1 MTAGVFAEVI
11 DNQFI
16 TSYGNFFKK
25 IMARDSFGSRFGAL
39 VAMAGSAVGLGN
51 LWRFPYLVG
60 ENGGAAFIIVY
71 ILLSFL
77 ICLPIFISEFVV
89 GRRSQKNAYAAF
101 RDLSGG
107 SAWRWV
113 GLFTII
119 VPLIV
124 LSYYSVI
131 GGWSIDYL
139 LKSFT
144 FSFTGGESQSAM
156 ATMFTDMVSSTWTP
170 LLAHTGFLLVTTLI
184 VVVGIKDGIEKF
196 SKVMMPLLFLIVISI
211 AIYAVTLPGAKAGLN
226 YLFNPDF
233 SKIDAQAISSALG
246 QAFFSLSLGFGT
258 IMTYASYV
266 DKNEN
271 IMFQSTSSAVAD
283 LMFALIAGV
292 AIMPAVFAFG
302 IDPQSGPGLVF
313 ETLPYVFG
321 QMPAGGFIAILF
333 FTALLVAALTSSIS
347 MLEVAVAFLV
357 EEKKFSRITA
367 CVVLFLFC
375 WVIGAVC
382 SLSFGPLSDVQ
393 IGGRNLFDFFDN
405 LSSNILMTLG
415 SLFTVL
421 FVGWRL
427 KKTDVYE
434 EFTNGGNLS
443 RNAKI
448 FGVLWFLIRYI
459 CPLAIIAIFISGLL

>member
-1 MTAGVFAEVI
+1 M
-11 DNQFI
+11 
-16 TSYGNFFKK
+16 S
-25 IMARDSFGSRFGAL
+25 RDSFGSRFGAL

-71 ILLSFL
+71 IFFVFLL
-77 ICLPIFISEFVV
+77 CLPIFISEFVV
-89 GRRSQKNAYAAF
+89 GRRSQKNAFAAF

-131 GGWSIDYL
+131 GGWSVDYL
-139 LKSFT
+139 LKSLT
-144 FSFTGGESQSAM
+144 LSFTENASQSAIH
-156 ATMFTDMVSSTWTP
+156 TMFTDFVSSPWAP
-170 LLAHTGFLLVTTLI
+170 LLTHTSVLALTTLI
-184 VVVGIKDGIEKF
+184 VVVGIKGGIEKF
-196 SKVMMPLLFLIVISI
+196 SKIMMPILFFMVVAI
-211 AIYAVTLPGAKAGLN
+211 AVYSLTLPGASAGLD

-233 SKIDAQAISSALG
+233 SKITGKACAAALG

-266 DKNEN
+266 SKKEN
-271 IMFQSTSSAVAD
+271 IMFQSSATAVSD

-302 IDPQSGPGLVF
+302 LNPQSGPGLVF
-313 ETLPYVFG
+313 ETLPFVFG
-321 QMPAGGFIAILF
+321 QMPAGGVVAILF
-333 FTALLVAALTSSIS
+333 FLALLVAALTSSIS
-347 MLEVAVAFLV
+347 MLEVAVAYLV
-357 EEKKFSRITA
+357 EEKGFSRVGA
-367 CVVLFLFC
+367 CVLLFAVC
-375 WVIGAVC
+375 WVVGALC
-382 SLSFGPLSDVQ
+382 SLSFGPLSHIQ
-393 IGGRNLFDFFDN
+393 IGGGNLFDFFDN

-415 SLFTVL
+415 SLLTVL
-421 FVGWRL
+421 FVGWRM
-427 KKTDVYE
+427 KKSDVYD
-434 EFTNGGNLS
+434 EFTNGGTLS

-459 CPLAIIAIFISGLL
+459 CPLTIITIFLTGLF

>member
-1 MTAGVFAEVI
+1 M
-11 DNQFI
+11 
-16 TSYGNFFKK
+16 
-25 IMARDSFGSRFGAL
+25 RDSFGSRFGAI

-77 ICLPIFISEFVV
+77 ICLPIFVSEFVI

-107 SAWRWV
+107 SEWRWI
-113 GLFTII
+113 GLFTVI

-131 GGWSIDYL
+131 GGWSVEYL
-139 LKSFT
+139 LKSLT
-144 FSFTGGESQSAM
+144 FSFSDASRSTM
-156 ATMFTDMVSSTWTP
+156 NTMFTDFVSSTWAP
-170 LLAHTGFLLVTTLI
+170 LATHTVFLLFTTLI
-184 VVVGIKDGIEKF
+184 VIVGIKDGIEKF
-196 SKVMMPLLFLIVISI
+196 SKVMMPLLFIIVVAI
-211 AIYAVTLPGAKAGLN
+211 AIYSLMLPGASAGVD
-226 YLFNPDF
+226 YLFRPDF
-233 SKIDAQAISSALG
+233 SKIDAKACASALG

-266 DKNEN
+266 SKGDN
-271 IMFQSTSSAVAD
+271 IMTQSAATAISD

-302 IDPQSGPGLVF
+302 IDPQAGPGLVF
-313 ETLPYVFG
+313 ETLPYIFG
-321 QMPAGGFIAILF
+321 QMPAGGLIAILF
-333 FTALLVAALTSSIS
+333 FSALLVAALTSSIS
-347 MLEVAVAFLV
+347 MLEVAVAYLV
-357 EEKKFSRITA
+357 EEKKFSRVWACIT
-367 CVVLFLFC
+367 LFVIC
-375 WVIGAVC
+375 WIVGALC
-382 SLSFGPLSDVQ
+382 SLSFGPLSDLR
-393 IGGRNLFDFFDN
+393 INGGNLFDFFDS
-405 LSSNILMTLG
+405 LSSNVLMTLG

-427 KKTDVYE
+427 KRTDIYD
-434 EFTNGGNLS
+434 EFTNGGTLS
-443 RNAKI
+443 TNARI

-459 CPLAIIAIFISGLL
+459 CPLAIISIFLVGIFG

>member
-1 MTAGVFAEVI
+1 M
-11 DNQFI
+11 
-16 TSYGNFFKK
+16 S
-25 IMARDSFGSRFGAL
+25 RDSFGSRFGAL

-60 ENGGAAFIIVY
+60 ENGGAAFIIIY

-77 ICLPIFISEFVV
+77 ICLPIFISEFVI

-119 VPLIV
+119 VPLVV

-131 GGWSIDYL
+131 GGWSVEYL
-139 LKSFT
+139 LKSVT
-144 FSFTGGESQSAM
+144 FAFESASQSAM
-156 ATMFTDMVSSTWTP
+156 STMFSDFVSSTWGP
-170 LLAHTGFLLVTTLI
+170 LLVHTGFLLVTTLI

-196 SKVMMPLLFLIVISI
+196 SKVMMPMLFFMVLAI
-211 AIYAVTLPGAKAGLN
+211 AIYSMTLPGAKAGLD

-233 SKIDAQAISSALG
+233 SKITGKACAAALG

-266 DKNEN
+266 DKKEN
-271 IMFQSTSSAVAD
+271 ILFQSTATAVSD

-302 IDPQSGPGLVF
+302 LNPQSGPGLVF
-313 ETLPYVFG
+313 ETLPFVFG
-321 QMPAGGFIAILF
+321 QMPAGGFVAILF
-333 FTALLVAALTSSIS
+333 FLALLVAALTSSIS
-347 MLEVAVAFLV
+347 MLEVAVAYLV
-357 EEKKFSRITA
+357 EEKGFSRVWA
-367 CVVLFLFC
+367 CVVLFVVC
-375 WVIGAVC
+375 WVVGAVC
-382 SLSFGPLSDVQ
+382 SLSFGPLSDVK
-393 IGGRNLFDFFDN
+393 IGGGNIFDFFDN

-415 SLFTVL
+415 SLLTVL

-427 KKTDVYE
+427 KKTDVYD
-434 EFTNGGNLS
+434 EFTNGGTLS
-443 RNAKI
+443 RNAKL

-459 CPLAIIAIFISGLL
+459 CPLAIISIFVSGLL

>member
-1 MTAGVFAEVI
+1 M
-11 DNQFI
+11 
-16 TSYGNFFKK
+16 S
-25 IMARDSFGSRFGAL
+25 RDSFGSRFGAL

-71 ILLSFL
+71 IFFVFL

-101 RDLSGG
+101 RDLSEG
-107 SAWRWV
+107 SVWRWV
-113 GLFTII
+113 GLFTVI

-124 LSYYSVI
+124 LSYYCVI
-131 GGWSIDYL
+131 GGWSIDYFI
-139 LKSFT
+139 KSLT
-144 FSFTGGESQSAM
+144 FSFTGGGSQSAM
-156 ATMFTDMVSSTWTP
+156 STMFNDMVTSTWTP
-170 LLAHTGFLLVTTLI
+170 LICHTGFLLATVLI
-184 VVVGIKDGIEKF
+184 VMVGIKDGIEKF
-196 SKVMMPLLFLIVISI
+196 SKVMMPVLFFIVIGI
-211 AIYAVTLPGAKAGLN
+211 AIYSVTLPGAKAGLD

-233 SKIDAQAISSALG
+233 SKIDAKACAAALG

-266 DKNEN
+266 DKKEN
-271 IMFQSTSSAVAD
+271 ALFQSTATAVSD
-283 LMFALIAGV
+283 LTFALIAGI

-333 FTALLVAALTSSIS
+333 FLALLVAALTSSIS

-357 EEKKFSRITA
+357 EEKGMSRIAA
-367 CVVLFLFC
+367 CLLLFVICLVV
-375 WVIGAVC
+375 GALC
-382 SLSFGPLSDVQ
+382 SLSFGPLSDFK
-393 IGGRNLFDFFDN
+393 IAGRTIFDFFDN

-415 SLFTVL
+415 SLLTVL

-427 KKTDVYE
+427 KKTDVYD
-434 EFTNGGNLS
+434 EFTNGGTLS
-443 RNAKI
+443 TNARI
-448 FGVLWFLIRYI
+448 FGVLWFLIRFV
-459 CPLAIIAIFISGLL
+459 CPLAIIAIFISGLIG

>member
-1 MTAGVFAEVI
+1 M
-11 DNQFI
+11 
-16 TSYGNFFKK
+16 
-25 IMARDSFGSRFGAL
+25 RDSFGSRFGAI

-77 ICLPIFISEFVV
+77 ICLPIFVSEFVI

-107 SAWRWV
+107 SEWRWI
-113 GLFTII
+113 GLFTVI

-131 GGWSIDYL
+131 GGWSVEYL
-139 LKSFT
+139 LKSLT
-144 FSFTGGESQSAM
+144 FSFSDASRSTM
-156 ATMFTDMVSSTWTP
+156 NTMFADFVSSTWAP
-170 LLAHTGFLLVTTLI
+170 LATHTVFLLFTTLI
-184 VVVGIKDGIEKF
+184 VIVGIKDGIEKF
-196 SKVMMPLLFLIVISI
+196 SKVMMPLLFIIVVAI
-211 AIYAVTLPGAKAGLN
+211 AIYSLMLPGASAGVD
-226 YLFNPDF
+226 YLFRPDF
-233 SKIDAQAISSALG
+233 SKIDAKACASALG

-266 DKNEN
+266 SKGDN
-271 IMFQSTSSAVAD
+271 IMTQSAATAISD

-302 IDPQSGPGLVF
+302 IDPQAGPGLVF
-313 ETLPYVFG
+313 ETLPYIFG
-321 QMPAGGFIAILF
+321 QMPAGGLIAILF
-333 FTALLVAALTSSIS
+333 FAALLVAALTSSIS
-347 MLEVAVAFLV
+347 MLEVAVAYLV
-357 EEKKFSRITA
+357 EEKKFSRVWACIT
-367 CVVLFLFC
+367 LFVIC
-375 WVIGAVC
+375 WVVGALC
-382 SLSFGPLSDVQ
+382 SLSFGPLSD
-393 IGGRNLFDFFDN
+393 IRINGDNLFDFFDS
-405 LSSNILMTLG
+405 LSSNVLMTLG

-427 KKTDVYE
+427 KRTDIYD
-434 EFTNGGNLS
+434 EFTNGGTLS
-443 RNAKI
+443 TNARI

-459 CPLAIIAIFISGLL
+459 CPLAIISIFLVGIFG

>member
-1 MTAGVFAEVI
+1 
-11 DNQFI
+11 
-16 TSYGNFFKK
+16 
-25 IMARDSFGSRFGAL
+25 MARDSFGSRFGAL

-71 ILLSFL
+71 IILCFL

-89 GRRSQKNAYAAF
+89 GRRSQKNAFAAF

-113 GLFTII
+113 GLFTVI
-119 VPLIV
+119 VPLVV

-139 LKSFT
+139 LKSCT
-144 FSFTGGESQSAM
+144 FSFTGSGSQNVIN
-156 ATMFTDMVSSTWTP
+156 TMFTSFVSSTWAP
-170 LLAHTGFLLVTTLI
+170 LIAHTAFLLVTTVI

-196 SKVMMPLLFLIVISI
+196 SKVMMPLLFFIVIGI
-211 AIYAVTLPGAKAGLN
+211 AIYSLTLPGAQKGVD

-233 SKIDAQAISSALG
+233 SKINAKACATALG

-266 DKNEN
+266 SKNEN
-271 IMFQSTSSAVAD
+271 ILFQSTATAVSD
-283 LMFALIAGV
+283 LMFAMIAGV

-302 IDPQSGPGLVF
+302 LNPQSGPGLVF
-313 ETLPYVFG
+313 ETLPYVFS
-321 QMPAGGFIAILF
+321 QMPAGGFVAILF
-333 FTALLVAALTSSIS
+333 FVALLVAALTSSIS
-347 MLEVAVAFLV
+347 MLEVAVAYLV
-357 EEKKFSRITA
+357 EEKKFSRIAA
-367 CVVLFLFC
+367 CFTLFVIC
-375 WVIGAVC
+375 WAVGALC
-382 SLSFGPLSDVQ
+382 SLSFGPLSNVQ
-393 IGGRNLFDFFDN
+393 IGGGNLFDFFDN

-427 KKTDVYE
+427 KKTDVYD
-434 EFTNGGNLS
+434 EFTNGGTLS
-443 RNAKI
+443 RNAKL
-448 FGVLWFLIRYI
+448 FGVLWFLIRFV
-459 CPLAIIAIFISGLL
+459 CPVAILTIFITGLVA

>member
-1 MTAGVFAEVI
+1 M
-11 DNQFI
+11 
-16 TSYGNFFKK
+16 S
-25 IMARDSFGSRFGAL
+25 RDSFGSRFGAL

-71 ILLSFL
+71 IILSFL
-77 ICLPIFISEFVV
+77 ICLPIFISEFVI

-107 SAWRWV
+107 SGWRWV

-139 LKSFT
+139 LKSCT
-144 FSFTGGESQSAM
+144 FSFTGASGVN
-156 ATMFTDMVSSTWTP
+156 TMFTDLVTSTWTP

-196 SKVMMPLLFLIVISI
+196 SKVMMPLLFFIVIGI
-211 AIYAVTLPGAKAGLN
+211 AIYSLTLPGAQKGIE

-233 SKIDAQAISSALG
+233 SKINAKACAAALG

-266 DKNEN
+266 DKKEN
-271 IMFQSTSSAVAD
+271 IMFQSTATAVSD
-283 LMFALIAGV
+283 LMFAMIAGV

-302 IDPQSGPGLVF
+302 LNPQSGPGLVF
-313 ETLPYVFG
+313 ETLPFVFG
-321 QMPAGGFIAILF
+321 QMPAGGLVAILF
-333 FTALLVAALTSSIS
+333 FLALLVAALTSSIS
-347 MLEVAVAFLV
+347 MLEVAVAYLV
-357 EEKKFSRITA
+357 EEKKFSRIAA
-367 CVVLFLFC
+367 CIVLFIIC

-382 SLSFGPLSDVQ
+382 SLSFGPLSHIE
-393 IGGRNLFDFFDN
+393 IGGGNLFDFFDN

-415 SLFTVL
+415 SLLTVL

-427 KKTDVYE
+427 KKTAVYD
-434 EFTNGGNLS
+434 EFTNGGTLS
-443 RNAKI
+443 RNAKL
-448 FGVLWFLIRYI
+448 FGVLWFLIRFV
-459 CPLAIIAIFISGLL
+459 CPLAIIAIFVSGLIG

>member
-1 MTAGVFAEVI
+1 M
-11 DNQFI
+11 
-16 TSYGNFFKK
+16 
-25 IMARDSFGSRFGAL
+25 RDSFGSRFGAI

-77 ICLPIFISEFVV
+77 ICLPIFVSEFVI

-107 SAWRWV
+107 SEWRWI
-113 GLFTII
+113 GLFTVI

-131 GGWSIDYL
+131 GGWSVEYL
-139 LKSFT
+139 LKSLS
-144 FSFTGGESQSAM
+144 FSFSDASRITM
-156 ATMFTDMVSSTWTP
+156 NTMFTDFVSSTWAP
-170 LLAHTGFLLVTTLI
+170 LATHTVFLLITTLI
-184 VVVGIKDGIEKF
+184 VIVGIKDGIEKF
-196 SKVMMPLLFLIVISI
+196 SKVMMPLLFIIVVAI
-211 AIYAVTLPGAKAGLN
+211 AIYSLMLPGASAGVD
-226 YLFNPDF
+226 YLFRPDF
-233 SKIDAQAISSALG
+233 SKIDAKACASALG

-266 DKNEN
+266 SKGDN
-271 IMFQSTSSAVAD
+271 IMTQSAATAISD

-302 IDPQSGPGLVF
+302 IDPQAGPGLVF
-313 ETLPYVFG
+313 ETLPYIFG
-321 QMPAGGFIAILF
+321 QMPAGGLIAILF
-333 FTALLVAALTSSIS
+333 FAALLVAALTSSIS
-347 MLEVAVAFLV
+347 MLEVAVAYLV
-357 EEKKFSRITA
+357 EEKKFSRVWACITLF
-367 CVVLFLFC
+367 VLC
-375 WVIGAVC
+375 WIVGALC
-382 SLSFGPLSDVQ
+382 SLSFGPLSD
-393 IGGRNLFDFFDN
+393 IRINGDNLFDFLDS
-405 LSSNILMTLG
+405 LSSNVLMTLG

-427 KKTDVYE
+427 KRTDIYD
-434 EFTNGGNLS
+434 EFTNGGTLS
-443 RNAKI
+443 TNARI

-459 CPLAIIAIFISGLL
+459 CPLAIISIFLVGIFG

>member
-1 MTAGVFAEVI
+1 M
-11 DNQFI
+11 
-16 TSYGNFFKK
+16 S
-25 IMARDSFGSRFGAL
+25 RDSFGSRFGAL

-77 ICLPIFISEFVV
+77 ICLPIFISEFVI

-119 VPLIV
+119 VPLVV

-139 LKSFT
+139 LKSAAFA
-144 FSFTGGESQSAM
+144 FESASQSAM
-156 ATMFTDMVSSTWTP
+156 STMFSDFVSSTWGP

-196 SKVMMPLLFLIVISI
+196 SKVMMPLLFFIVLAI
-211 AIYAVTLPGAKAGLN
+211 AIYSITLPGSKAGLD

-233 SKIDAQAISSALG
+233 SKITGKACAAALG

-266 DKNEN
+266 DKKEN
-271 IMFQSTSSAVAD
+271 ILFQSTATAVSD
-283 LMFALIAGV
+283 LMFALIAGM

-302 IDPQSGPGLVF
+302 LNPQSGPGLVF
-313 ETLPYVFG
+313 ETLPFVFG
-321 QMPAGGFIAILF
+321 QMPAGGFVAILF
-333 FTALLVAALTSSIS
+333 FLALLVAALTSSIS
-347 MLEVAVAFLV
+347 MLEVAVAYLV
-357 EEKKFSRITA
+357 EEKGFSRVWA
-367 CVVLFLFC
+367 CVVLFVIC
-375 WVIGAVC
+375 WVVGAVC
-382 SLSFGPLSDVQ
+382 SLSFGPLSGVK
-393 IGGRNLFDFFDN
+393 IGGGNLFDFFDN

-415 SLFTVL
+415 SLLTVL

-427 KKTDVYE
+427 KKTDVYD
-434 EFTNGGNLS
+434 EFTNGGTLS
-443 RNAKI
+443 RNAKL

-459 CPLAIIAIFISGLL
+459 CPLAIISIFVSGLL

>member
-1 MTAGVFAEVI
+1 MSR
-11 DNQFI
+11 DN
-16 TSYGNFFKK
+16 
-25 IMARDSFGSRFGAL
+25 FGSRFGAL

-60 ENGGAAFIIVY
+60 ENGGAAFIIIY

-77 ICLPIFISEFVV
+77 ICLPIFISEFVI

-119 VPLIV
+119 VPLVV

-131 GGWSIDYL
+131 GGWSVEYL
-139 LKSFT
+139 LKSVT
-144 FSFTGGESQSAM
+144 FAFESASQSAM
-156 ATMFTDMVSSTWTP
+156 STMFSDFVSSTWGP
-170 LLAHTGFLLVTTLI
+170 LLVHTGFLLVTTLI

-196 SKVMMPLLFLIVISI
+196 SKVMMPLLFFMVLAI
-211 AIYAVTLPGAKAGLN
+211 AIYSMTLPGAKAGLD

-233 SKIDAQAISSALG
+233 SKITGKACAAALG

-266 DKNEN
+266 DKKEN
-271 IMFQSTSSAVAD
+271 ILFQSTATAVSD
-283 LMFALIAGV
+283 LMFALIAGM

-302 IDPQSGPGLVF
+302 LNPQSGPGLVF
-313 ETLPYVFG
+313 ETLPFVFG
-321 QMPAGGFIAILF
+321 QMPAGGFVAILF
-333 FTALLVAALTSSIS
+333 FLALLVAALTSSIS
-347 MLEVAVAFLV
+347 MLEVAVAYLV
-357 EEKKFSRITA
+357 EEKGFSRVWA
-367 CVVLFLFC
+367 CIVLFVVC
-375 WVIGAVC
+375 WVVGAIC
-382 SLSFGPLSDVQ
+382 SLSFGPLSDVN
-393 IGGRNLFDFFDN
+393 IGGGNIFDFFDN

-415 SLFTVL
+415 SLLTVL

-427 KKTDVYE
+427 KKTDVYD
-434 EFTNGGNLS
+434 EFTNGGTLS
-443 RNAKI
+443 RNAKL

-459 CPLAIIAIFISGLL
+459 CPLAIISIFVSGLL

>member
-1 MTAGVFAEVI
+1 
-11 DNQFI
+11 
-16 TSYGNFFKK
+16 
-25 IMARDSFGSRFGAL
+25 MARESFGSRFGAL

-71 ILLSFL
+71 IVLSFI
-77 ICLPIFISEFVV
+77 ICLPIFVSEFVI

-131 GGWSIDYL
+131 GGWSIEYL
-139 LKSFT
+139 FKSLT
-144 FSFTGGESQSAM
+144 FSFTGNESQGAM
-156 ATMFTDMVSSTWTP
+156 STMFGDFVSSPWAPLMCHTAF
-170 LLAHTGFLLVTTLI
+170 LLATTL
-184 VVVGIKDGIEKF
+184 VVVIGIKDGIEKF
-196 SKVMMPLLFLIVISI
+196 SKVMMPLLFVMVLAI
-211 AIYAVTLPGAKAGLN
+211 AIYSLTLPGAAKGID

-233 SKIDAQAISSALG
+233 SKINAKACAAALG

-266 DKNEN
+266 DKKEN
-271 IMFQSTSSAVAD
+271 IMFQSTATAVSD
-283 LMFALIAGV
+283 LMFALIAGM

-302 IDPQSGPGLVF
+302 LNPQSGPGLVF
-313 ETLPYVFG
+313 ETLPFVFS
-321 QMPAGGFIAILF
+321 QMPAGGIIAIVF
-333 FTALLVAALTSSIS
+333 FVALLVAALTSSIS
-347 MLEVAVAFLV
+347 MLEVAVAYLV
-357 EEKKFSRITA
+357 EEKKFTRAWA
-367 CVVLFLFC
+367 CVVLFILC
-375 WVIGAVC
+375 WIVGAVC
-382 SLSFGPLSDVQ
+382 SLSFGPLSDVK
-393 IGGRNLFDFFDN
+393 IFGDGIFDFFDN

-427 KKTDVYE
+427 KKTDIYD
-434 EFTNGGNLS
+434 EFTNGGSLS
-443 RNAKI
+443 FNVRV
-448 FGVLWFLIRYI
+448 FGFLWFLIRYVA
-459 CPLAIIAIFISGLL
+459 PVAIICIFVSGLFS

>member
-1 MTAGVFAEVI
+1 M
-11 DNQFI
+11 
-16 TSYGNFFKK
+16 S
-25 IMARDSFGSRFGAL
+25 RDSFGSRFGAL

-60 ENGGAAFIIVY
+60 ENGGAAFIIIY

-77 ICLPIFISEFVV
+77 ICLPIFISEFVI

-119 VPLIV
+119 VPLVV

-131 GGWSIDYL
+131 GGWSVEYL
-139 LKSFT
+139 LKSVS
-144 FSFTGGESQSAM
+144 FSFTGAASQSVFH
-156 ATMFTDMVSSTWTP
+156 TMFTDFVSSTWAP
-170 LLAHTGFLLVTTLI
+170 LLVHTVFLIVTTMI

-196 SKVMMPLLFLIVISI
+196 SKVMMPLLFIMVVAI
-211 AIYAVTLPGAKAGLN
+211 AIYSLSLPGAKAGLD

-233 SKIDAQAISSALG
+233 SKITGKACAAALG

-266 DKNEN
+266 SKKEN
-271 IMFQSTSSAVAD
+271 ILFQSTATAISD
-283 LMFALIAGV
+283 LMFALIAGM

-302 IDPQSGPGLVF
+302 INPQSGPGLVF
-313 ETLPYVFG
+313 ETLPFVFG
-321 QMPAGGFIAILF
+321 QMPAGGVVAILF
-333 FTALLVAALTSSIS
+333 FLALLVAALTSSIS
-347 MLEVAVAFLV
+347 MLEVAVAYLV
-357 EEKKFSRITA
+357 EEKRMSRVWA
-367 CVVLFLFC
+367 CVILFVIC
-375 WVIGAVC
+375 WVVGALC
-382 SLSFGPLSDVQ
+382 SLSFGPLSHIQ
-393 IGGRNLFDFFDN
+393 IDGGNLFDFFDN

-415 SLFTVL
+415 SLLTVL

-427 KKTDVYE
+427 KKTDVYD
-434 EFTNGGNLS
+434 EFTNGGTLS
-443 RNAKI
+443 RSAKV
-448 FGVLWFLIRYI
+448 FGVLWFLIRYV
-459 CPLAIIAIFISGLL
+459 CPIAITVIFLSGLLS

>member
-1 MTAGVFAEVI
+1 M
-11 DNQFI
+11 
-16 TSYGNFFKK
+16 S
-25 IMARDSFGSRFGAL
+25 RDSFGSRFGAL

-51 LWRFPYLVG
+51 LWRFPHLVG

-71 ILLSFL
+71 ILFVFL
-77 ICLPIFISEFVV
+77 ICLPIFISEFVI

-139 LKSFT
+139 LKSVT
-144 FSFTGGESQSAM
+144 FSFTGGESYSAIN
-156 ATMFTDMVSSTWTP
+156 TMFTDLVTSTWTP
-170 LLAHTGFLLVTTLI
+170 LLAHTGFLLATTLI

-196 SKVMMPLLFLIVISI
+196 SKVMMPLLFFIVIGI
-211 AIYAVTLPGAKAGLN
+211 AIYSLTLPGAQKGVD

-233 SKIDAQAISSALG
+233 SKIDAKACAAALG

-266 DKNEN
+266 DKKEN
-271 IMFQSTSSAVAD
+271 IMFQSTATAVSD
-283 LMFALIAGV
+283 LMFALIAGI

-302 IDPQSGPGLVF
+302 LNPQSGPGLVF
-313 ETLPYVFG
+313 ETLPFVFG
-321 QMPAGGFIAILF
+321 QMPAGGLVAILF

-347 MLEVAVAFLV
+347 MLEVAVAYLV
-357 EEKKFSRITA
+357 EEKKFSRIAA
-367 CVVLFLFC
+367 CTVLFIIC

-382 SLSFGPLSDVQ
+382 SLSFGPLSHIKID
-393 IGGRNLFDFFDN
+393 GGNIFDFFDN

-415 SLFTVL
+415 SLLTVL

-427 KKTDVYE
+427 KKTDVYD
-434 EFTNGGNLS
+434 EFTNEGTLS
-443 RNAKI
+443 RNAKL
-448 FGVLWFLIRYI
+448 FGVLWFLIRFV
-459 CPLAIIAIFISGLL
+459 CPLAIIAIFVSGLL